1 MIQTERL
8 ILRSIR
14 QDDAAA
20 IFEYSQEPE
29 VGKNAGWK
37 PHESIEESIE
47 ILNAVFLDKEN
58 IFGIVE
64 MQTGKLFGTIGLV
77 PDVTRENEDARM
89 LGYAIGKDYW
99 GKGYMTEAVEGIL
112 SYAFQVKGYGLIS
125 VSHYTDNLRSQRV
138 IEKCGFRFEGIQRQS
153 ELRYD
158 GALKDKKW
166 YSLTKEEFCQK
177 MN

>member
-14 QDDAAA
+14 EDDAAA
-20 IFEYSQEPE
+20 IFEYSQEIE
-29 VGKNAGWK
+29 VGRNAGWK
-37 PHESIEESIE
+37 PHESLEESIE

-89 LGYAIGKDYW
+89 LGYAIGKNYW
-99 GKGYMTEAVEGIL
+99 GKGYMTEAVKGIL
-112 SYAFQVKGYGLIS
+112 SYAFQEKGYGLIS

-138 IEKCGFRFEGIQRQS
+138 IEKCHFQLEGVQRQA
-153 ELRYD
+153 ERRYD
-158 GALKDKKW
+158 GVLKDKKW

>member
-14 QDDAAA
+14 EDDAAA
-20 IFEYSQEPE
+20 IFEYSQESE
-29 VGKNAGWK
+29 VGRNAGWK
-37 PHESIEESIE
+37 PHESLEESIE

-89 LGYAIGKDYW
+89 LGYAIGKNYW

-112 SYAFQVKGYGLIS
+112 TYAFLGKGYGLIS

-138 IEKCGFRFEGIQRQS
+138 IEKCGFHLEGVQRQA
-153 ELRYD
+153 ERRYD
-158 GALKDKKW
+158 GVLKNKKW
-166 YSLTKEEFCQK
+166 YSLTKDEFCQK